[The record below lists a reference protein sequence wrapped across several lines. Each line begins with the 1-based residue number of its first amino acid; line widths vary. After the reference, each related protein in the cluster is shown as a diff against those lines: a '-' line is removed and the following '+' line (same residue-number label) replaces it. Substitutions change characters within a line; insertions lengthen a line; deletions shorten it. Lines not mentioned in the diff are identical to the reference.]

1 MTKLNNL
8 VELLSFEFQFFQEDW
23 NQQKASYGVIASEM
37 RVNSTM
43 RKKNRKLD
51 WITQLPQ
58 LMRGN

>member
-37 RVNSTM
+37 
-43 RKKNRKLD
+43 
-51 WITQLPQ
+51 
-58 LMRGN
+58 